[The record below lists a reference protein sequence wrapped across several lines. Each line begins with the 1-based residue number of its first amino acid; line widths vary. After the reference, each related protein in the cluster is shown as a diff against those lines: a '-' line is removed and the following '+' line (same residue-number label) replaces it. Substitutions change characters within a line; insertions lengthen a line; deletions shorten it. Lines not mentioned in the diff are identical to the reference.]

1 MLNCKNIMIKSKESI
16 NFLKVFYKK
25 PKYLKGT
32 LRFLYFFITLQVAKR
47 LKNHIKISYPDRA
60 LIMLKNSAYQLSS
73 NKVDSSTPLGFS
85 FEYKTSL
92 FSFQAFHDFK
102 WINLFNK
109 EVEDQEVLCSAARW
123 YWLIYD
129 FEILNCTSVDRVLL
143 LTKHWIRS
151 FSYDES
157 SLTWEPY
164 NASERISSFAN
175 AIIFQSSFNNLI
187 DIIKREKE
195 ISDFLNL
202 SVYHIS
208 RNLEYYPNKISYNHV
223 VNDLKGILT
232 AAILLEDDSLVSN
245 TSDLLFTEL
254 ELLVNSEGF
263 IREGSSHYQFIVT
276 RWIVELEWL
285 CMLSNRDE
293 LRVKFKQWN
302 IKLLNSS
309 VFYLVKDETKGIYN
323 IPFFGDV
330 SPDFDP
336 EWIINY
342 FGSVLTCCDNNI
354 INSYGYKIFSDLGYL
369 FLADKSV
376 DISVSCEFFTR
387 INQND
392 ITLFIRHQS
401 HGQNFF
407 PNHAHDDFTSYVL
420 FYKGKCIV
428 SDPGRINYML
438 SNKSIEYLLST
449 SHNVIQVEGLPIQ
462 TSELN
467 RHFLPGVYKQNDSN
481 IYFSVIA
488 GNQQLSIKSNS
499 FSRLQNKDIAS
510 YTRVF
515 SFCDNVLVITDEF
528 SGSGSYYLTGQIHLS
543 PNVTIEQNNKNAIRL
558 KCNNLDNSISIHFV
572 NLNLLETE
580 KSRNSERYQVES
592 NSLKLNYAS
601 SACIPTLHQLEFK
614 FY

>member
-1 MLNCKNIMIKSKESI
+1 MIKSKEPV
-16 NFLKVFYKK
+16 NFLKVFYKR
-25 PKYLKGT
+25 PKYFIGT

-73 NKVDSSTPLGFS
+73 NKVDSAIPLGFF

-92 FSFQAFHDFK
+92 FSFKAFHDFK
-102 WINLFNK
+102 WVDLFNK

-129 FEILNCTSVDRVLL
+129 FEILNNTSVEKVLF

-151 FSYDES
+151 FSYHES
-157 SLTWEPY
+157 SLIWEPY

-175 AIIFQSSFNNLI
+175 AIIFQSSFNNLL

-195 ISDFLNL
+195 ISGFLNL
-202 SVYHIS
+202 SVCHIS
-208 RNLEYYPNKISYNHV
+208 RNMEYYPNKISYNHV

-232 AAILLEDDSLVSN
+232 AAILLEDDSLVSK
-245 TSDLLFTEL
+245 TSDLLFSEV
-254 ELLVNSEGF
+254 EIIVNSEGF

-276 RWIVELEWL
+276 RWMIELEWL
-285 CMLSNRDE
+285 CLLSKRNE

-309 VFYLVKDETKGIYN
+309 IFYLVKDETTGIFN
-323 IPFFGDV
+323 VPLFGDV

-342 FGSVLTCCDNNI
+342 FGSVVKDFDVNAF
-354 INSYGYKIFSDLGYL
+354 NSYGDKVISDLGYSYVGEKL
-369 FLADKSV
+369 KN
-376 DISVSCEFFTR
+376 ISISHEFVTR

-392 ITLFIRHQS
+392 IILFIRHQT
-401 HGQNFF
+401 HGDTFF

-420 FYKGKCIV
+420 FYKGKFIV
-428 SDPGRINYML
+428 SDPGRVNYIL
-438 SNKSIEYLLST
+438 SDKSLEYLLST

-462 TSELN
+462 TSEWN

-481 IYFSVIA
+481 ISFNKFE
-488 GNQQLSIKSNS
+488 GRQQLSITSNS
-499 FSRLQNKDIAS
+499 ISRLYNKQIVS
-510 YTRVF
+510 YTRNFLV
-515 SFCDNVLVITDEF
+515 CNNTLVIKDRF
-528 SGSGSYYLTGQIHLS
+528 SGKGSYELTGQITLH
-543 PNVTIEQNNKNAIRL
+543 PQINAMQVGENVIEVNDNGKNEIL
-558 KCNNLDNSISIHFV
+558 EIYFK
-572 NLNLLETE
+572 NLNLTGIE
-580 KSRNSERYQVES
+580 KNKFSERYQSES
-592 NSLKLNYAS
+592 FCSKIIYGSINS
-601 SACIPTLHQLEFK
+601 IPKDHYLEFK
-614 FY
+614 FK